1 MLGVGISNVI
11 SLFSGIALFLFGM
24 ALMGD
29 GLKQVAGNKL
39 ELILY
44 RLTGSPVKGFLL
56 GTGVTAVI
64 QSSSATSVMVV
75 GFVNSG
81 MMKVRQSISI
91 VLGAI
96 LGTSITGWII
106 CLSDIGS
113 TGGWMD
119 LFSTATLTGVIS
131 VIGIVLR
138 MASKDPAK
146 KHIGDILMGFAVLMF
161 GMSTMSAAVSPLRD
175 DPTFIRIL
183 TSFSNPFLGIL
194 FGTLFTCVLQSAS
207 AAVGILQALAST
219 GIIDFSIALP
229 IIMGIAIGAAMPVL
243 LSAIGASVDGKR
255 TAMVYLVA
263 EVTGVILFAAIYYTL
278 DALIRFPFADRIMT
292 SVSIAFV
299 NTVFRFIK
307 VVALLPFTQQIEK
320 AVNLLV
326 RDKPQ
331 QKTVEPEAM
340 RLEERF
346 IQHPA
351 LAIEQSR
358 LTINAMAEEAK
369 RNFVE
374 AVALL
379 HGYSDE
385 RFRLVE
391 NLETSVDRYEDKLG
405 TYLVKVTER
414 EMTAKQNA
422 EVSKFL
428 HTISD
433 FERISD
439 HALNIAEG
447 ARELHQ
453 KNLSF
458 SDAAAG
464 NGLCLGSIVA
474 LVFTFLYYWLRGLIK
489 FEKSMESIPNGFIQM
504 ISPILILCFA
514 WTLCG
519 LCRDDGL
526 QVGEFVKGVMAG
538 TGSLAKFL
546 PAVIFIVACFIGFAT
561 GTSWGT
567 IGIMVPLV
575 CAVFDWNSQV
585 TLLSIGLA
593 ASCAGGV
600 CGDHLSPISDTTIMA
615 SAGAHCY
622 HLNHVSTQIPY
633 GVTVAAVSFVSF
645 IIAGLVQNVV
655 ICMIIAIA
663 LMIVTLFVIKAV
675 VAKKHAA
682 VIAEI
687 AAANKAHYAAK

>member
-1 MLGVGISNVI
+1 MLCVGISNVI

-113 TGGWMD
+113 TGGWLD

-138 MASKDPAK
+138 MAAKDPAK

-161 GMSTMSAAVSPLRD
+161 GMSTMSAAVSPLRE

-263 EVTGVILFAAIYYTL
+263 EVTGVILFAAIYYAL

-307 VVALLPFTQQIEK
+307 VVALLPFTKQIEK
-320 AVNLLV
+320 TVNFLV

-331 QKTVEPEAM
+331 QKEVEPEAM

-379 HGYSDE
+379 HGYSNE
-385 RFRLVE
+385 QFKLVE
-391 NLETSVDRYEDKLG
+391 DLENSVDRYEDKLG

-414 EMTAKQNA
+414 EMTVKQNA

-439 HALNIAEG
+439 HALNIAE
-447 ARELHQ
+447 AAKELHE

-458 SDAAAG
+458 SEAAAHELEVMEAALTEILSTAIRSFV
-464 NGLCLGSIVA
+464 NNDLQLAARVEPLEELIDNLCDEMKLHHVDRLQKGLCTLGQGFVFNDLLTNYERVADHCSNIAVA
-474 LVFTFLYYWLRGLIK
+474 LIELESDSFDTHEYLNSLKELKSDMYERYYEEYRRIYQL
-489 FEKSMESIPNGFIQM
+489 
-504 ISPILILCFA
+504 
-514 WTLCG
+514 
-519 LCRDDGL
+519 
-526 QVGEFVKGVMAG
+526 
-538 TGSLAKFL
+538 
-546 PAVIFIVACFIGFAT
+546 
-561 GTSWGT
+561 
-567 IGIMVPLV
+567 
-575 CAVFDWNSQV
+575 
-585 TLLSIGLA
+585 
-593 ASCAGGV
+593 
-600 CGDHLSPISDTTIMA
+600 
-615 SAGAHCY
+615 
-622 HLNHVSTQIPY
+622 
-633 GVTVAAVSFVSF
+633 
-645 IIAGLVQNVV
+645 
-655 ICMIIAIA
+655 
-663 LMIVTLFVIKAV
+663 
-675 VAKKHAA
+675 
-682 VIAEI
+682 
-687 AAANKAHYAAK
+687 

>member
-1 MLGVGISNVI
+1 MLCVGISNVI
-11 SLFSGIALFLFGM
+11 SLLSGIALFLFGM

-44 RLTGSPVKGFLL
+44 RLTGNPIKGFLL
-56 GTGVTAVI
+56 GAGVTAVI
-64 QSSSATSVMVV
+64 QSSSATSVMIV

-81 MMKVRQSISI
+81 MMKVRQAISI

-113 TGGWMD
+113 TGGWLD

-138 MASKDPAK
+138 MAAKDPAK

-161 GMSTMSAAVSPLRD
+161 GMSTMSAAVSPLRE

-307 VVALLPFTQQIEK
+307 VVALLPFTKQIEK
-320 AVNLLV
+320 TVNFLV

-331 QKTVEPEAM
+331 QKEVEPEAM

-385 RFRLVE
+385 RFKLVE
-391 NLETSVDRYEDKLG
+391 DLENSVDRYEDKLG

-414 EMTAKQNA
+414 EMTVKQNA

-439 HALNIAEG
+439 HALNIAE
-447 ARELHQ
+447 AAKEPHDTT
-453 KNLSF
+453 LSF
-458 SDAAAG
+458 SEAAAHELEVMEAALTEILSTAIRSFV
-464 NGLCLGSIVA
+464 NNDLQLAARVEPLEELIDNLCDEMKLHHVDRLQKGLCTLGQGFVFNDLLTNYERVADHCSNIAVA
-474 LVFTFLYYWLRGLIK
+474 LIELESDSFDTHEYLNSLKELKSDMYERYYEEYRRIYQL
-489 FEKSMESIPNGFIQM
+489 
-504 ISPILILCFA
+504 
-514 WTLCG
+514 
-519 LCRDDGL
+519 
-526 QVGEFVKGVMAG
+526 
-538 TGSLAKFL
+538 
-546 PAVIFIVACFIGFAT
+546 
-561 GTSWGT
+561 
-567 IGIMVPLV
+567 
-575 CAVFDWNSQV
+575 
-585 TLLSIGLA
+585 
-593 ASCAGGV
+593 
-600 CGDHLSPISDTTIMA
+600 
-615 SAGAHCY
+615 
-622 HLNHVSTQIPY
+622 
-633 GVTVAAVSFVSF
+633 
-645 IIAGLVQNVV
+645 
-655 ICMIIAIA
+655 
-663 LMIVTLFVIKAV
+663 
-675 VAKKHAA
+675 
-682 VIAEI
+682 
-687 AAANKAHYAAK
+687 

>member
-1 MLGVGISNVI
+1 MGISNVI
-11 SLFSGIALFLFGM
+11 SLLSGIALFLFGM

-44 RLTGSPVKGFLL
+44 RLTGNPIKGFLL
-56 GTGVTAVI
+56 GAGVTAVI
-64 QSSSATSVMVV
+64 QSSSATSVMIV

-81 MMKVRQSISI
+81 MMKVRQAISI

-113 TGGWMD
+113 TGGWLD

-131 VIGIVLR
+131 VIGIILR
-138 MASKDPAK
+138 MTAKNPAK
-146 KHIGDILMGFAVLMF
+146 KHVGDILMGFAVLMF
-161 GMSTMSAAVSPLRD
+161 GMSTMSSAVSPLRD

-292 SVSIAFV
+292 SVSIALV

-307 VVALLPFTQQIEK
+307 VVGLLPFTRQIEK
-320 AVNLLV
+320 TVNFLV
-326 RDKPQ
+326 REKPQ
-331 QKTVEPEAM
+331 QKAVKPEAM

-385 RFRLVE
+385 RFKLVE
-391 NLETSVDRYEDKLG
+391 DLEGSVDRYEDKLG

-447 ARELHQ
+447 AKELHQ
-453 KNLSF
+453 KKLSF
-458 SDAAAG
+458 SEAAAHELEVMEAALTEILSTAIRSFV
-464 NGLCLGSIVA
+464 NNDLQLAARVEPLEELIDNLCDEMKLHHVDRLQKGLCTLGQGFVFNDLLTNYERVADHCSNIAVA
-474 LVFTFLYYWLRGLIK
+474 LIELESDSFDTHEYLNSLKELKSDMYERYYEEYRRVYQL
-489 FEKSMESIPNGFIQM
+489 
-504 ISPILILCFA
+504 
-514 WTLCG
+514 
-519 LCRDDGL
+519 
-526 QVGEFVKGVMAG
+526 
-538 TGSLAKFL
+538 
-546 PAVIFIVACFIGFAT
+546 
-561 GTSWGT
+561 
-567 IGIMVPLV
+567 
-575 CAVFDWNSQV
+575 
-585 TLLSIGLA
+585 
-593 ASCAGGV
+593 
-600 CGDHLSPISDTTIMA
+600 
-615 SAGAHCY
+615 
-622 HLNHVSTQIPY
+622 
-633 GVTVAAVSFVSF
+633 
-645 IIAGLVQNVV
+645 
-655 ICMIIAIA
+655 
-663 LMIVTLFVIKAV
+663 
-675 VAKKHAA
+675 
-682 VIAEI
+682 
-687 AAANKAHYAAK
+687 